1 MHDDVGR
8 KRFVRTLTCQRTSF
22 DPPRPRG
29 FNLIEVAVASAMAGV
44 ISIAAIS
51 AFASLN
57 RQLVS
62 LQAQSTAND
71 SAKSVIDLLTNEM
84 QSVGGGAIRPWMAI
98 WVENGASTT
107 DSARDEAFKP
117 PEDIGSDRVTF
128 ATLIEA
134 APACTISSMKTSS
147 LVADSVGKN
156 CCLDAMFEKAS
167 LEGSDDTLMLAY
179 LVASKQHRQVA
190 LRRAKGCSAE
200 VLPGPLAALDIL
212 PGASSKTPD
221 AGFVGG
227 RIVATEIRT
236 IFLSEGDL
244 LMFHQLQNF
253 SSSAPKLGDGTV
265 GLVATNVHDFQVQLG
280 FDTNRDSRV
289 SDDNALDDEWLFNV
303 DGEAPG
309 VVGPSAGFDARTL
322 RMVGLGVIVGVG
334 VGSGPPSSAR
344 IAGGGVITSN
354 EAWLRGAMGRVSLRN
369 LFIFH

>member
-1 MHDDVGR
+1 MHTGVGR
-8 KRFVRTLTCQRTSF
+8 KNFATA
-22 DPPRPRG
+22 PYARG

-62 LQAQSTAND
+62 LHAQSTAND

-98 WVENGASTT
+98 WVENGTSTN
-107 DSARDEAFKP
+107 DSTRDEAFKP

-128 ATLIEA
+128 ATLIDA
-134 APACTISSMKTSS
+134 APACTITSMKTSS

-156 CCLDAMFEKAS
+156 CCLDEMFDKAS
-167 LEGSDDTLMLAY
+167 LEGSGDTLLLAY
-179 LVASKQHRQVA
+179 LVAGKQHRQVA
-190 LRRAKGCSAE
+190 LRRTKGCSAE
-200 VLPGPLAALDIL
+200 ISPGPLAVLDVVT
-212 PGASSKTPD
+212 GAAPKAPD

-253 SSSAPKLGDGTV
+253 SSTAPKLVDGTV

-280 FDTNRDSRV
+280 YDENRDSRI

-303 DGEAPG
+303 DDEAP
-309 VVGPSAGFDARTL
+309 VVVAPSAGFDARTL
-322 RMVGLGVIVGVG
+322 RMVGIGVIIGVR
-334 VGSGPPSSAR
+334 VGSVSTPSSAR
-344 IAGGGVITSN
+344 IVGGGVITSD
-354 EAWLRGAMGRVSLRN
+354 EAWLRSAMGRVSLRN

>member
-1 MHDDVGR
+1 MHDDVGF
-8 KRFVRTLTCQRTSF
+8 KSF
-22 DPPRPRG
+22 AGATHARG

-71 SAKSVIDLLTNEM
+71 SAKSVIDLLITEM

-98 WVENGASTT
+98 WVENGASTN
-107 DSARDEAFKP
+107 DSTRDDAFKP
-117 PEDIGSDRVTF
+117 PKDIGSDRVTF

-134 APACTISSMKTSS
+134 APACTIVGMKTSS
-147 LVADSVGKN
+147 VVADIVGKN
-156 CCLDAMFEKAS
+156 CCLNAMFEKAS
-167 LEGSDDTLMLAY
+167 LEGSGDTLMLAY

-190 LRRAKGCSAE
+190 LRRTKGCSAE
-200 VLPGPLAALDIL
+200 ILPGPLAVLDVL
-212 PGASSKTPD
+212 PGASTQTPD

-253 SSSAPKLGDGTV
+253 SSSAPKLVDGTV
-265 GLVATNVHDFQVQLG
+265 GLVATNVHDLQVQLG
-280 FDTNRDSRV
+280 YDTNRDSRI

-303 DGEAPG
+303 DDEARG
-309 VVGPSAGFDARTL
+309 VVAPSAGFDARTL
-322 RMVGLGVIVGVG
+322 RMVGIGVIIGVRAG
-334 VGSGPPSSAR
+334 RASTPLSAR
-344 IAGGGVITSN
+344 IVGGGVITSD
-354 EAWLRGAMGRVSLRN
+354 EVWLRGAMGRVSLRN